1 MTRQNNVKQFAISS
15 IGAMTLAISSG
26 SFAYELQV
34 GDTTASIYGYVKLD
48 VIYDFDNE
56 LGDTVDR
63 SAPRLEGEEGS
74 DGHFTMH
81 ARESRIGFG
90 TSTPVAGSELETTIE
105 GDFYGDGSAFRLRH
119 AYGEWNHLLA
129 GQTWTNFAGFVSS
142 TPLISFTG
150 PTGRPAVERQ
160 PQLRYTTG
168 NLSMALENPADEG
181 GQVSAPGAK
190 SQLPDVTLRYTDT
203 EGNLHYSFSG
213 VARHLEFDSAGIE
226 TPTASDTAF
235 GWGLGVEVAMKI
247 SDALTLRGALTH
259 GDGIGGYNQG
269 NPQIAPAFIT
279 SEGELETIESTGG
292 TLGASLS
299 VGPGVINAAF
309 SRITADL
316 DNNPAFFTNDDSYE
330 AAWINYIWSPALSER
345 ISYGIE
351 ANWNKRETVDG
362 REGNASRVQA
372 MVMYSF

>member
-1 MTRQNNVKQFAISS
+1 
-15 IGAMTLAISSG
+15 MTLAVSAG
-26 SFAYELQV
+26 TLAYELEA

-74 DGHFTMH
+74 DGHFTTH

-90 TSTPVAGSELETTIE
+90 TSTPVAGSDLETTIE
-105 GDFYGDGSAFRLRH
+105 GDFYDDGSAFRLRH

-160 PQLRYTTG
+160 PQLRYTSG
-168 NLSMALENPADEG
+168 KLSMALENPADEG

-190 SQLPDVTLRYTDT
+190 SQLPDVTLRYTET
-203 EGNLHYSFSG
+203 AGTFHYSFSG
-213 VARHLEFDSAGIE
+213 VARYLEFDSAGLEI
-226 TPTASDTAF
+226 PANQDSAL
-235 GWGLGVEVAMKI
+235 GWGLGLEAALLVG
-247 SDALTLRGALTH
+247 DALTLRGALTH

-269 NPQIAPAFIT
+269 NPQIAPAFAT
-279 SEGELETIESTGG
+279 AEGELETIEATGG
-292 TLGASLS
+292 TLGASLA
-299 VGPGVINAAF
+299 VGPGSLNAAY

-316 DNNPAFFTNDDSYE
+316 DSNPAFATNDDTYE
-330 AAWINYIWSPALSER
+330 AAWINYIWSPTQSES
-345 ISYGIE
+345 ITYGIE

-362 REGNASRVQA
+362 REGDASRVQA